1 MKHFSTPLV
10 TEAEERRKKERKK
23 KKKKY
28 IILIRGSSRSI
39 DMLGV
44 TGTRQARL
52 GLAPKPT
59 ARMSDARDRR
69 GRLVRSRAFNE
80 SKNFFG
86 GNGDE
91 FFENEW
97 SASLNHEKEPEEII
111 HIFTRELDIV
121 TLGPRRGKL
130 IGEEFE
136 SNFGT
141 LEGPLPSVEEQG
153 LCIGATFG
161 IKAFSVD
168 PSRQISVLGF
178 CR

>member
-1 MKHFSTPLV
+1 
-10 TEAEERRKKERKK
+10 
-23 KKKKY
+23 
-28 IILIRGSSRSI
+28 
-39 DMLGV
+39 MLGV

-52 GLAPKPT
+52 GLAPKPD

-86 GNGDE
+86 GNGDD